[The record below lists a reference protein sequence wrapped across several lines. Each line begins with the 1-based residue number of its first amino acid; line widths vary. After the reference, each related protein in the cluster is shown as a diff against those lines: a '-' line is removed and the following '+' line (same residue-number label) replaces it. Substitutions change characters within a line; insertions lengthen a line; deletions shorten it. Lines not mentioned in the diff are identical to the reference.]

1 MLDVLR
7 VFAEACTAEEKA
19 AGKVDTALFGCYDGG
34 IWGVLTI
41 AIDVLTIGI
50 GAAAIAG
57 IIISGIQYM
66 TASGDPAAM
75 TKAKRRLIEIVIGL
89 LVYGVFYVF
98 LRWLIPN
105 F

>member
-1 MLDVLR
+1 MLDILR
-7 VFAEACTAEEKA
+7 MFAATCADGEVETI
-19 AGKVDTALFGCYDGG
+19 LFGRCYSGG
-34 IWGVLTI
+34 VMGVLMI

-50 GAAAIAG
+50 GAAAVAG
-57 IIISGIQYM
+57 IVISGIQYM
-66 TASGDPAAM
+66 TASGDPAGV

-89 LVYGVFYVF
+89 LVYGVFYAF

>member
-1 MLDVLR
+1 MLEALKT
-7 VFAEACTAEEKA
+7 FAECA
-19 AGKVDTALFGCYDGG
+19 AGEVETALFGCYKEG
-34 IWGVLTI
+34 IWGILGI

-66 TASGDPAAM
+66 TASGDPAAV